1 MTNLGTERPAA
12 STQVD
17 PKPGRPGTTPSDP
30 TATGYRDR
38 PGLRGTLR
46 RVVIGL
52 LRVPLF
58 YKVFLANIV
67 IVTIA
72 VLLTAWLTRGLVDA
86 SATPATALVWVGLG
100 LCVLLLTLGANA
112 ALIRV
117 ALAPLQDL
125 EQTARNVPG
134 DDSVQRVPISPVA
147 DRDLRRIIQAFNA
160 MLEQSARY
168 RGRLRELAAHALT
181 AQEAERARIAR
192 ELHDDTAQRIA
203 AINLHLRVLGSS
215 PKGQALAEQ
224 LGQIRDD
231 LEAAVEGLR
240 RIARGLRPPALD
252 DLGLVPAV
260 QAHARELRERS
271 DVRIEV
277 ESPVR
282 EPTLPRDTELAAYRI
297 IQEALSNALRHA
309 DASRVRV
316 SFAETGDRW
325 RIVIQDDGRGFAPP
339 DPSVVPK
346 EEALGLL
353 GMQERALYV
362 GGRTQIESRP
372 GSGTRIVV
380 HLAPTP
386 SAS

>member
-1 MTNLGTERPAA
+1 MIKLEKAE
-12 STQVD
+12 
-17 PKPGRPGTTPSDP
+17 P
-30 TATGYRDR
+30 TASSEAGINGRCPDTTSGDPVAAKDRDQ
-38 PGLRGTLR
+38 PGLRGVLH

-86 SATPATALVWVGLG
+86 SAAPANALVWVGSG

-112 ALIRV
+112 ALIRL

-125 EQTARNVPG
+125 EQTARSVPG
-134 DDSVQRVPISPVA
+134 RDSVPRVPISPVA

-203 AINLHLRVLGSS
+203 AISLHLRVLGNS
-215 PKGQALAEQ
+215 PERQGLAEQ
-224 LGQIRDD
+224 LDQVRDD

-271 DVRIEV
+271 EVRIEV
-277 ESPVR
+277 EASRR
-282 EPTLPRDTELAAYRI
+282 EPVLSRDTELAAYRI
-297 IQEALSNALRHA
+297 VQEALSNALRHA

-316 SFAETGDRW
+316 SFEETGGGW
-325 RIVIQDDGRGFAPP
+325 RIVIQDDGPRRTRPAVHRDARDGAQGFPTHRPHLRPHSARWRP
-339 DPSVVPK
+339 
-346 EEALGLL
+346 
-353 GMQERALYV
+353 
-362 GGRTQIESRP
+362 RP
-372 GSGTRIVV
+372 GGPLRPTRRQ
-380 HLAPTP
+380 LP
-386 SAS
+386 